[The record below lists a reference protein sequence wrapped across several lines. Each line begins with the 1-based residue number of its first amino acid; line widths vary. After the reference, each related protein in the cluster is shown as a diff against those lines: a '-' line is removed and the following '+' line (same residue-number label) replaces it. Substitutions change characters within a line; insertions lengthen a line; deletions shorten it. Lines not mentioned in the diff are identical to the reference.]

1 MSNEENIKAQITALE
16 HMADVLI
23 NEVKSL
29 SRSSL
34 FRSGVDISAQKLRV
48 KAQLMRD
55 FHDPIKVKVWDQTR
69 GKQRV
74 VEPIIKK

>member
-16 HMADVLI
+16 YMADVLI
-23 NEVKSL
+23 NEVKVL

-34 FRSGVDISAQKLRV
+34 FRSGVDISANKIRI

-55 FHDPIKVKVWDQTR
+55 FHDPIT
-69 GKQRV
+69 
-74 VEPIIKK
+74 

>member
-16 HMADVLI
+16 YMADVLI

-55 FHDPIKVKVWDQTR
+55 FHDPIKVKSVGSNDKLR
-69 GKQRV
+69 G
-74 VEPIIKK
+74 E